1 MRAMT
6 VKTGAT
12 LAAAAL
18 MITMGLAGAANAQ
31 PGAGGGPGGGQGFG
45 DGMGPGGPGGRGPG
59 GPGGPGRMGGP
70 LGGLLAL
77 HPDVPFQALNLTDA
91 QREQVRAIMQGH
103 HAEGRALA
111 EKAGVAMDGPSQ
123 GHRRHRRRGRRRAA
137 RAGRRRGDRGG
148 RGAPG
153 QGAGGGVRH
162 PHARTAGRGQ
172 QAAGPAPAA
181 DGADEAARRAAPPAA
196 SAAEAAAAG
205 PVLTW

>member
-6 VKTGAT
+6 IKTGAT

-31 PGAGGGPGGGQGFG
+31 PGSGGGSGGYKTFD

-59 GPGGPGRMGGP
+59 GPGGPGGRMGGP

-103 HAEGRALA
+103 QAEGRALA
-111 EKAGVAMDGPSQ
+111 EKAGAAMDALRKATDDTIDEG
-123 GHRRHRRRGRRRAA
+123 AA
-137 RAGRRRGDRGG
+137 AQHGQAV
-148 RGAPG
+148 GA
-153 QGAGGGVRH
+153 VI
-162 PHARTAGRGQ
+162 
-172 QAAGPAPAA
+172 
-181 DGADEAARRAAPPAA
+181 
-196 SAAEAAAAG
+196 AEAA
-205 PVLTW
+205 VLRAKVRAEVFAILTPEQQAEANKLQAQRQQRMEQMKQRGEQRRQQRQQPKPQPDQF